1 MIDTHAHVA
10 ATWEGAEYPGG
21 TAGVLAR
28 AAAAGVEHVI
38 CVGAGGDAAEMA
50 SAIACARA
58 FAGVSAITGV
68 HPHDARNV
76 DDALWQAIAQT
87 CALPEVV
94 AVGETGLDF
103 HYDSSPRDVQ
113 EALFRRHVQLAKQ
126 LRKPLC
132 IHTRDAEELTL
143 RVLREEGADAVGG
156 VIHCFSGTCAFGLQM
171 LEYGFYLSIPG
182 IVTFKKAGE
191 IVETVHKAPLD
202 RLLVETD
209 SPFLAPIPYRG
220 KRNEPAYVVET
231 LKKIAEIKGLPV
243 AEVERATNVNAVR
256 LFGPRLLAKLA
267 ATP

>member
-50 SAIACARA
+50 SAVACART
-58 FAGVSAITGV
+58 FAGVSAITGI
-68 HPHDARNV
+68 HPHDAKNV
-76 DDALWQAIAQT
+76 DDALWKLVQEM
-87 CALPEVV
+87 CAHPEVV

-113 EALFRRHVQLAKQ
+113 VAVFRQHIQLARA
-126 LRKPLC
+126 LHKPLC
-132 IHTRDAEELTL
+132 IHTREAEDLTL
-143 RVLREEGADAVGG
+143 QILREERAEEVGG
-156 VIHCFSGTCAFGLQM
+156 VIHCFSGTCAFGLAA
-171 LEYGFYLSIPG
+171 LELGFYLSIPG

-191 IVETVHKAPLD
+191 IVETVVQAPLD

-231 LKKIAEIKGLPV
+231 LKKMAEVKGLSV
-243 AEVERATNVNAVR
+243 AEVERATNANAVR

-267 ATP
+267 PES

>member
-1 MIDTHAHVA
+1 VIDTHAHVA
-10 ATWEGAEYPGG
+10 ATWEGAEYTGG
-21 TAGVLAR
+21 TEGVLAR

-50 SAIACARA
+50 AAVACAQTY
-58 FAGVSAITGV
+58 AGVSAITGI
-68 HPHDARNV
+68 HPHDAKNV
-76 DDALWQAIAQT
+76 DAALWQIVTDT

-113 EALFRRHVQLAKQ
+113 EAIFRAHIRLARHLQ
-126 LRKPLC
+126 KPLC
-132 IHTRDAEELTL
+132 IHTRDAEDLTL
-143 RVLREEGADAVGG
+143 RVLQEERASEVGG

-171 LEYGFYLSIPG
+171 LDYGFYLSIPG

-191 IVETVHKAPLD
+191 IVETVRRAPLD

-231 LKKIAEIKGLPV
+231 LKKIAEIKELSV
-243 AEVERATNVNAVR
+243 AEVERATNENALR
-256 LFGPRLLAKLA
+256 LFGPRLQAKLA
-267 ATP
+267 GTP

>member
-1 MIDTHAHVA
+1 MIDTHAHIA
-10 ATWEGAEYPGG
+10 ATWEGAEYEGG

-28 AAAAGVEHVI
+28 ARASGVEHVI

-50 SAIACARA
+50 AAVACARA
-58 FAGVSAITGV
+58 YAGVSAITGI
-68 HPHDARNV
+68 HPHDAKNV
-76 DDALWQAIAQT
+76 DAALWQTVSAT

-113 EALFRRHVQLAKQ
+113 VAVFRQHIQLARA
-126 LRKPLC
+126 LAKPLC
-132 IHTRDAEELTL
+132 IHTREAEELTL
-143 RVLREEGADAVGG
+143 QVLREAGADAVGG
-156 VIHCFSGTCAFGLQM
+156 VIHCFSGTAAFGAAM
-171 LEYGFYLSIPG
+171 LEFGFYLSIPG

-191 IVETVHKAPLD
+191 LVETVQQAPLD

-231 LKKIAEIKGLPV
+231 LAKIAAIKGMSV
-243 AEVERATNVNAVR
+243 AEVERATNENAVR
-256 LFGPRLLAKLA
+256 LFGPRLRTQLAG
-267 ATP
+267 

>member
-10 ATWEGAEYPGG
+10 ATWEGAEYAGG
-21 TAGVLAR
+21 TAGVLER
-28 AAAAGVEHVI
+28 AALAGVEHVI

-50 SAIACARA
+50 AAVACARA
-58 FAGVSAITGV
+58 FAGVSAITGI
-68 HPHDARNV
+68 HPHDAKNV
-76 DDALWQAIAQT
+76 DDALWQTVVAT

-113 EALFRRHVQLAKQ
+113 EAIFRRHIQLARQ

-132 IHTRDAEELTL
+132 IHTREAEELTL
-143 RVLREEGADAVGG
+143 RILREEGAHDVGG
-156 VIHCFSGTCAFGLQM
+156 VIHCFSGTCAFGMQM
-171 LEYGFYLSIPG
+171 LEFGFYLSIPG

-191 IVETVHKAPLD
+191 IVETVQQAPLH

-209 SPFLAPIPYRG
+209 SPFLAPMPYRG

-243 AEVERATNVNAVR
+243 AEVERVTNANAVR

-267 ATP
+267 GMP